1 MFRDLI
7 RALKKRTNQVGI
19 CLFVNFQ
26 MWFLVW
32 VEISGRPL
40 LFDIACFA
48 DNRLVHFSYFSLAMA
63 AFGAFALFQYADVAR
78 GIPDDQ

>member
-7 RALKKRTNQVGI
+7 RALKKRTNQVGSF
-19 CLFVNFQ
+19 LFVNFL
-26 MWFLVW
+26 MWVGIYS
-32 VEISGRPL
+32 EISGRPL

-48 DNRLVHFSYFSLAMA
+48 DNRLVHFSYFCLAMA
-63 AFGAFALFQYADVAR
+63 AFGAFALFQYAEVAQ